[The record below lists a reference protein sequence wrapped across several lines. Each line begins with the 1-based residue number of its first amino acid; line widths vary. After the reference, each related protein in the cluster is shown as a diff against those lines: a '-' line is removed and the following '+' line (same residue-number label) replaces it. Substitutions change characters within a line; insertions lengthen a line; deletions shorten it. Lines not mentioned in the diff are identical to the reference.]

1 MGARGLI
8 ILLAWQVVV
17 CAHATAPATKIDFD
31 RQIRPILSDKCYHCH
46 GPDAESRQADL
57 RLDRGGDV
65 PEYVIA
71 PGDPGESELIRR
83 IMSEDDEERMP
94 PPDSHLT
101 LSAGEKELLVEWIR
115 EGAEFTE
122 HWSFRPL
129 PKSVALPQPK
139 NEHWAR
145 NEIDQFVLTRLEHE
159 GLEPSPP
166 ANPLRLLRRATLDI
180 TGLPP
185 TPAEIRD
192 FELAYSKDPAAAY
205 AAAIDRLLASPAYG
219 EHMAV
224 AWLDAA
230 RYADSY
236 GYQSDQLNTQWPF
249 RDWVVRAFNNNLH
262 YDQFLTW
269 QLAGDLLPNSTQD
282 QVLATAF
289 NRLHRLTNEG
299 GSIPE
304 EWIVENASDRIHTF
318 GTAVLALT
326 VECARCHDHKY
337 DPISARDYYS
347 LSAFFNSIDESGLY
361 DVTDK
366 VPTPSLLLPNETQAA
381 ALAAAQAEIE
391 EAEAEL
397 QQAIESGDARFE
409 QWMTEASPISEV
421 ANQEAYVSFEGDLD
435 ESSTQLIGQET
446 YPKATHVERVPGV
459 GGVAAR
465 LNGDY
470 GVVLRDALKIDR
482 WDAFTVDFWLRDE
495 LRFPERAVVLHRTHG
510 QDTGFN
516 GFDITIADGFVE
528 ARMYR
533 VWPGNAIG
541 VRSREPLAA
550 NEWHHLSLSYDGSS
564 RAEGLKLFL
573 AGKEIPT
580 TIVRDRLYKSAVGG
594 GRGLAHLTIG
604 ERFRDRGFK
613 GGEVD
618 ELRTFRRALSPLEI
632 RQLHDGNSLSSALAN
647 AQSHRDELLNYY
659 LASVDPQ
666 TRQARATLCAARQK
680 LVEVEDPI
688 QEIPVMQELPAPRP
702 AYILARGVYDAP
714 KTDENRVQRDTFES
728 ILGEFP
734 EDAPRDRLGLAQW
747 VTNPD
752 HPLTARVFVNRMWT
766 NFFGRG
772 LVATPENFG
781 RQGALPTHPELLD
794 WLARDFVD
802 HGWDVKRLCRQIML
816 SAAYQQ
822 DSRLRP
828 ESQERDPENQLL
840 ARGPSRRLSG
850 EEIRDV
856 ALAAS
861 ELLERQQ
868 GGPPVSPYQP
878 GEDLWQ
884 ESNAMSPEYKQST
897 GKSLYRRSL
906 YSVWKRTA
914 PLPNMSA
921 FDAPTREVCVVSRS
935 RTSTPLQALVL
946 LNDVQFVEAARALAA
961 SVAEE
966 NESTKD
972 QISAAFLRLAGRKPD
987 ATEQSVLEQ
996 VFASQKK
1003 QFEAGGEHDAAKFIA
1018 LGDSKTECKLTP
1030 AELAALTATCQV
1042 ILNLDA
1048 TIYER

>member
-8 ILLAWQVVV
+8 ILLAWQIAV
-17 CAHATAPATKIDFD
+17 CAQAADPAVEIDFD

-57 RLDRGGDV
+57 RLDRGDDV

-71 PGDPGESELIRR
+71 PGDPDESELIRR

-94 PPDSHLT
+94 PSDSHLV
-101 LSAGEKELLVEWIR
+101 LSPGEKDLLATWIR

-129 PKSVALPQPK
+129 PKSIELPQPADLQ
-139 NEHWAR
+139 WAR
-145 NEIDQFVLTRLEHE
+145 NEIDKFVLARLKNE
-159 GLEPSPP
+159 GLEPSPS
-166 ANPLRLLRRATLDI
+166 AERLRLLRRTTLDV
-180 TGLPP
+180 TGLSPMP
-185 TPAEIRD
+185 NEIRE
-192 FELAYSKDPAAAY
+192 FELSHAKDADAAY
-205 AAAIDRLLASPAYG
+205 AAAVDRLLASPAYG

-249 RDWVVRAFNNNLH
+249 RDWVVRAFNDNLP

-269 QLAGDLLPNSTQD
+269 QLAGDLLPTPTTD
-282 QVLATAF
+282 QILATAF

-347 LSAFFNSIDESGLY
+347 LSAFFNSIDESGIY
-361 DVTDK
+361 DETAK
-366 VPTPSLLLPNETQAA
+366 VPTPSLLLPTPEQAVQLAGAHAKIAVAEKDLADSIA
-381 ALAAAQAEIE
+381 A
-391 EAEAEL
+391 
-397 QQAIESGDARFE
+397 GDERFE
-409 QWMTEASPISEV
+409 RWLAEGPKVSEV
-421 ANQEAYVSFEGDLD
+421 ADLEAHVNFEGELS
-435 ESSTQLIGQET
+435 EIETQSVPNGDYQ
-446 YPKATHVERVPGV
+446 KATHIERIPGV
-459 GGVAAR
+459 QGKAVR
-465 LNGDY
+465 LDGDY
-470 GVVLRDALKIDR
+470 GVVLPGIFQIDR
-482 WDAFTVDFWLRDE
+482 WDEFTIDFWLRDTAR
-495 LRFPERAVVLHRTHG
+495 LPQQSVVLHRSRG
-510 QDTGFN
+510 ADCGFN
-516 GFDITIADGFVE
+516 GFDVTVADGFLE
-528 ARMYR
+528 ARLYR
-533 VWPGNAIG
+533 VWPGNALGI
-541 VRSREPLAA
+541 RSLEPIPADQ
-550 NEWHHLSLSYDGSS
+550 WQHVTVSYDGSS
-564 RAEGLKLFL
+564 RAKGLKLYV
-573 AGKEIPT
+573 AGKEVPT
-580 TIVRDRLYKSAVGG
+580 EIVRDRLYKCAASI
-594 GRGLAHLTIG
+594 GRSSGDLTIG

-618 ELRTFRRALSPLEI
+618 ELRTFKRALSPLEV
-632 RQLHDGNSLSSALAN
+632 QHLHDGNVVEQSLAAREQHRAGLRDFYFSA
-647 AQSHRDELLNYY
+647 
-659 LASVDPQ
+659 VDPVV
-666 TRQARATLCAARQK
+666 REERAKMREARKQ
-680 LVEVEDPI
+680 LVDAEEPV
-688 QEIPVMQELPAPRP
+688 QEIPVMQELPTPRP

-714 KTDENRVQRDTFES
+714 KADQNRVERDTFES

-734 EDAPRDRLGLAQW
+734 AEAPRDRLGLAQW

-752 HPLTARVFVNRMWT
+752 HPLTARVFVNRLWA

-772 LVATPENFG
+772 LVSTPENFG

-802 HGWDVKRLCRQIML
+802 HGWDVKRLCRQILL
-816 SAAYQQ
+816 SATYRQ
-822 DSRLRP
+822 DSRLRS
-828 ESQERDPENQLL
+828 ELKERDPENLLL
-840 ARGPSRRLSG
+840 ARGPSHRLTG

-861 ELLERQQ
+861 GLMERQP

-921 FDAPTREVCVVSRS
+921 FDAPTREVCVISRS

-972 QISAAFLRLAGRKPD
+972 QIAAAFVRLTGRKPD
-987 ATEQSVLEQ
+987 ATEQAVLEQ
-996 VFASQKK
+996 VFDSQRKL
-1003 QFEAGGEHDAAKFIA
+1003 FENGGQQDAAKFTA
-1018 LGDSKTECKLTP
+1018 LGELKSETQLSP
-1030 AELAALTATCQV
+1030 AELAALTAACQV
-1042 ILNLDA
+1042 IMNLDA
-1048 TIYER
+1048 TIYQR